1 MTAAVESVTTGMV
14 WVDGQRF
21 PMGSDAFYPEER
33 PAHQAEVA
41 GFWVD
46 QHPVT
51 NADFA
56 EFVAATGYL
65 TVAERVPSAGD
76 YPGAAPETL
85 VPASLVFHPT
95 SGPVD
100 LRDYSAWWRYVPGA
114 CWHRPTGPGSSLKRL
129 ARHPVVHVAYADAAA
144 YAAWAGK
151 ALPTEQEWECAARA
165 GREDSAYAWGDDP
178 FPQGQVLA
186 NTWQGQFP
194 WENLTLDG
202 YERTSPVGAFPPNDY
217 GLLDMIGNVWEW
229 TSSQY
234 RPHNGA
240 AEGSAASPR
249 SCCSPAREPSGSR
262 TTEAS
267 VTSRATRAA
276 RQADTRVVKGGSHLC
291 APNYCLRYRPS
302 ARQPQTVDTSTGH
315 LGFRCVVRESRA

>member
-1 MTAAVESVTTGMV
+1 MSTAAGTVTTAMV
-14 WVDGQRF
+14 WVHGQRF

-41 GFWVD
+41 GFWID
-46 QHPVT
+46 RHPVT

-56 EFVAATGYL
+56 AFVAATGYL
-65 TVAERVPSAGD
+65 TLAERVPSARD
-76 YPGAAPETL
+76 YPGADPDTL
-85 VPASLVFHPT
+85 VPGSLVFHPT

-100 LRDYSAWWRYVPGA
+100 LGDYFAWWRYLPGA
-114 CWHRPTGPGSSLKRL
+114 CWHQPTGPGSSLKGM

-151 ALPTEQEWECAARA
+151 ALPTEQEWECAARG

-178 FPQGQVLA
+178 LPQGQVLA
-186 NTWQGQFP
+186 NTWQGRFP

-202 YERTSPVGAFPPNDY
+202 YQRTSPIGAFPPNDY

-229 TSSQY
+229 TNSPY
-234 RPHNGA
+234 RPHTHTTGNPA
-240 AEGSAASPR
+240 PQPK
-249 SCCSPAREPSGSR
+249 SCCTPTTSSPP
-262 TTEAS
+262 TEQDRP
-267 VTSRATRAA
+267 TS
-276 RQADTRVVKGGSHLC
+276 TRVVKGGSHLC

-302 ARQPQTVDTSTGH
+302 ARQPQTADTSTGH
-315 LGFRCVVRESRA
+315 LGFRCVVRAGGH